1 MRGENTPEI
10 VDSALS
16 REPSYASICRM
27 NGLFDQIS
35 ADKDIKPHYQELPS
49 ASFQVSPQNLKIE
62 DQILL

>member
-1 MRGENTPEI
+1 
-10 VDSALS
+10 
-16 REPSYASICRM
+16 M